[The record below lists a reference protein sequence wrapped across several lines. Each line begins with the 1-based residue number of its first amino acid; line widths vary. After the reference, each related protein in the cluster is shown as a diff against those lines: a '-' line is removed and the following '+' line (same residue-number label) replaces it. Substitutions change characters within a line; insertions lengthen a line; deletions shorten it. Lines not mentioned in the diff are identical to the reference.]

1 MGGTQTTLTSYSHLE
16 DGIAPDPLWDVV
28 RKGQIDPG
36 FAPPWTEGWVVPEAY
51 NCHGTFAWVP
61 TTPEKLMEQY
71 YNSVGRGANFLQ
83 ALVPDKRG
91 LIDDVQAKAVADFG
105 AEVRRRFG
113 KPIACTD
120 SRNGWL
126 EPGVL
131 EIAFGRAKKITRV
144 VLEEEIA
151 KGQHIL
157 KHAIEVLSDGKWKTI
172 KEGQSIGR
180 ERIERFEPPI
190 AAEKVRLRVVQAN
203 ANPSISAMTVFDR

>member
-1 MGGTQTTLTSYSHLE
+1 M
-16 DGIAPDPLWDVV
+16 
-28 RKGQIDPG
+28 
-36 FAPPWTEGWVVPEAY
+36 
-51 NCHGTFAWVP
+51 
-61 TTPEKLMEQY
+61 
-71 YNSVGRGANFLQ
+71 
-83 ALVPDKRG
+83 PDKRG

-180 ERIERFEPPI
+180 ERIDALRTADRRRKGAASRRAGQCEP
-190 AAEKVRLRVVQAN
+190 EHQRHDGLRSVG
-203 ANPSISAMTVFDR
+203 F